1 MRKIFTSLKS
11 VVSAVIIA
19 AMAFSVSCSYDD
31 TAINERV
38 DQFEKDLAALTER
51 VDALEKKLGAEVESL
66 KALIDGKVVIVDVT
80 TDEAGNT
87 TIKLSNGKTIT
98 VLAAENTLQYRVVDG
113 VLEVSAD
120 GEQWVAVEVA
130 PEQVVADV
138 VLNEDGTVT
147 VKLANGEE
155 FTVVKAELIECEAAR
170 NGVYVLPGES
180 KEIAL
185 SINDAV
191 VDINVMN
198 QPLGWSASIEEAT
211 EAPEDEGG
219 AIAPMP
225 LAAGGKNYVVKIN
238 APAASFKEAAKS
250 GVVSVHFNT
259 AAGACKVLSVNVN
272 VAELTLSIDK
282 DVITL
287 TNSIV
292 ETTRSEMGTRTDFVN
307 FYIGVVSKAVWDE
320 DGYQSYTDWTM
331 RDSGF
336 SNILQ
341 PLTGYVEGVTE
352 VESYTFTAEQL
363 QKMLWGLEFELG
375 QSYYIF
381 VTPDYDPQ
389 TYEPDLKKAVM
400 VEYKNVLIKAVIDQ
414 ESITQSDFAATY
426 SLAGYDLFLV
436 GCASMKGY
444 EEMLSDGMVSDL
456 GGYFEYLLTD
466 PRMGGLNLEAG
477 AVISSVIDTKLGL
490 AEINAASMTGRI
502 NLDADTEYHLFVF
515 PFNMND
521 VYNPSFKATA
531 DAIYDLGS
539 FTTKPYTKGSF
550 DPGAVFTVNNHD
562 EESINVEVTF
572 NEYVVKATYKWFDAA
587 ALEQDARVEAV
598 FEQMIYTFD
607 EYTTSLEAYAGSY
620 SFENGFPNPLYLGV
634 IAINA
639 AGEYVYVEKE
649 FLYVEPEPIALT
661 SFEYKGRHLDIDDNP
676 ETSGGDHVYI
686 AKAVDGTELTIG
698 LYYTYA
704 DENGVIT
711 PGEYDYCANY
721 FNAMYSYWNGFVI
734 VSDTRYNGG
743 KMVVTEDTVKIK
755 IKGGNIYLFDKNAT
769 PVVPE
774 EPETQVASAKASLVT
789 DTTFGGFNP
798 YDVTFSFEDGNE
810 VIVRFN
816 TLGTQYLHLGNWQAD
831 SWQEPHYISQVKYNG
846 EYAAITACNVAYEN
860 DAYVVTLSVFE
871 YTNYATLNYTFTG
884 AIEGLNAPEA
894 CDCLGSG
901 DVEEPGTG
909 DEPADDGDWTGAI
922 ELTNISVYKQTDT
935 VLGWSANYCFQYTLS
950 DATGDNAITILASD
964 YFFSTSWL
972 EPATYAYTDP
982 YFANNANQ
990 GDYKFAAYEVKVN
1003 GEDITLSYDNT
1014 YEGTLVITRPDP
1026 SADNYTFKCAV
1037 PDVNGNIYKFVTN
1050 ELTLLY

>member
-31 TAINERV
+31 TAINDRV
-38 DQFEKDLAALTER
+38 DQVENDLKALTER

-98 VLAAENTLQYRVVDG
+98 VLAAEDTLQYRVDDG

-120 GEQWVAVEVA
+120 GENWVAVEVA

-155 FTVVKAELIECEAAR
+155 FTVVKAELIECEAAS

-287 TNSIV
+287 TNSV
-292 ETTRSEMGTRTDFVN
+292 VSTTSHPMMGTRTDFVD
-307 FYIGVVSKAVWDE
+307 FYIGVVSKADWDE
-320 DGYQSYTDWTM
+320 YGYESYTNWTM
-331 RDSGF
+331 RTSGF
-336 SNILQ
+336 SNVLQ
-341 PLTGYVEGVTE
+341 PLTEYVAGVTE
-352 VESYTFTAEQL
+352 VESYTFAAEQL
-363 QKMLWGLEFELG
+363 QDMLWGLEFELG

-414 ESITQSDFAATY
+414 ESITPSDFAATY
-426 SLAGYDLFLV
+426 SLAGYDVFLI
-436 GCASMKGY
+436 GCASMKEY
-444 EEMLSDGMVSDL
+444 EEMLSYGQFSDL
-456 GGYFEYLLTD
+456 GGYFEYILTD
-466 PRMGGLNLEAG
+466 PMMGGLNLQAG
-477 AVISSVIDTKLGL
+477 AVIPSVIDTKLGL
-490 AEINAASMTGRI
+490 ADLNAASMTGRI
-502 NLDADTEYHLFVF
+502 ELAADTEYHLFVF

-550 DPGAVFTVNNHD
+550 DPGAVFTLNNHD
-562 EESINVEVTF
+562 DESINVEVTF
-572 NEYVVKATYKWFDAA
+572 NENVVKATYKWFDAA

-598 FEQMIYTFD
+598 FEQMIYTFN

-711 PGEYDYCANY
+711 PGEYEYCANY
-721 FNAMYSYWNGFVI
+721 FNAMYSFWNGFVI
-734 VSDTRYNGG
+734 VGDESYSGS
-743 KMVVTEDTVKIK
+743 KMVVTEDTVKLK
-755 IKGGNIYLFDKNAT
+755 LKGASTNVYLFDKNAT

-774 EPETQVASAKASLVT
+774 EPETTVASAKASLVT

-798 YDVTFSFEDGNE
+798 YDVTFSFENGDQ
-810 VIVRFN
+810 VLVRFN
-816 TLGTQYLHLGNWQAD
+816 TSGNQYLHLGNWQTD

-846 EYAAITACNVAYEN
+846 ELATITACNVAYEN
-860 DAYVVTLSVFE
+860 DAYVVTFSVFE

-894 CDCLGSG
+894 CDCLKEPETPEGGEG
-901 DVEEPGTG
+901 DVINVTIQNLTVGYDQPGEKEMQFWYSATNAHVIDFKGFSNCNPGQPLAAGTYSSAAYTIDDSYCIFDYGTTNGSMTDIEVVVTDNG
-909 DEPADDGDWTGAI
+909 DGTYTYDAKFTHNGQKYAFVYTGA
-922 ELTNISVYKQTDT
+922 Y
-935 VLGWSANYCFQYTLS
+935 
-950 DATGDNAITILASD
+950 
-964 YFFSTSWL
+964 
-972 EPATYAYTDP
+972 PM
-982 YFANNANQ
+982 
-990 GDYKFAAYEVKVN
+990 
-1003 GEDITLSYDNT
+1003 
-1014 YEGTLVITRPDP
+1014 
-1026 SADNYTFKCAV
+1026 
-1037 PDVNGNIYKFVTN
+1037 
-1050 ELTLLY
+1050 

>member
-31 TAINERV
+31 TAINDRV
-38 DQFEKDLAALTER
+38 DQVEKDLAALTER
-51 VDALEKKLGAEVESL
+51 VAALESKLQSEVESL
-66 KALIDGKVVIVDVT
+66 KALIDEKVVIVDVT
-80 TDEAGNT
+80 EDTDGNT
-87 TIKLSNGKTIT
+87 VIKLSDGKTLT
-98 VLAAENTLQYRVVDG
+98 VLAAQNALQYRVVDG

-120 GEQWVAVEVA
+120 GETWVAVEVA

-180 KEIAL
+180 KKIAL

-282 DVITL
+282 NVITL

-292 ETTRSEMGTRTDFVN
+292 STTSHPMMGTRTDFVD
-307 FYIGVVSKAVWDE
+307 FYIGVVSKADWDE
-320 DGYQSYTDWTM
+320 YGYQSPVDATM
-331 RDSGF
+331 RTAGF
-336 SNILQ
+336 SNVLQ
-341 PLTGYVEGVTE
+341 PLTEYVEGVTE

-363 QKMLWGLEFELG
+363 QEMLWGLEFELG

-381 VTPDYDPQ
+381 VTADYDPQ
-389 TYEPDLKKAVM
+389 TWEPDLKKAIM

-414 ESITQSDFAATY
+414 ESITPSDFAATY
-426 SLAGYDLFLV
+426 SLAGYDLFLI
-436 GCASMKGY
+436 GCASMKEY
-444 EEMLSDGMVSDL
+444 EEMLSYGQFSDL
-456 GGYFEYLLTD
+456 GGYFEYMLTD
-466 PRMGGLNLEAG
+466 PMMGGLNLQAG

-550 DPGAVFTVNNHD
+550 DPGVVFTLNNHD
-562 EESINVEVTF
+562 DESINVEVTF
-572 NEYVVKATYKWFDAA
+572 NEIVVKATYKWFDAA

-661 SFEYKGRHLDIDDNP
+661 SFEYKGRHLNLDDNP

-711 PGEYDYCANY
+711 PGEYEYCANY
-721 FNAMYSYWNGFVI
+721 FDAMYSYWNGFVI
-734 VSDTRYNGG
+734 VADEYYSGS
-743 KMVVTEDTVKIK
+743 KMVVTEDTVKLK
-755 IKGGNIYLFDKNAT
+755 LKGASTNVYLFDKKAA

-774 EPETQVASAKASLVT
+774 EPVGGDVVALSAAARYDSNNSYATIVDFTLPNNDIASVAFRTGDGGWDPDLCFSKGFNYINAGQWTTYGDKGSSNVWYGNAYLNGEFATIDGVIAVSYVDDAYGFKFKINDYNVTYTGAVEGLVAPQVTGDGLPNEDEEEVVLPEFVIPGEGGTYTYDFRYTKFYAGEGMNAANALDVITEDGLRWQIRFNPGLTEIVAGDYTPGQGFTTADALEVDTYNGGVEYEYGKYLYPDEFDKV
-789 DTTFGGFNP
+789 TTFNVQKEGDF
-798 YDVTFSFEDGNE
+798 YC
-810 VIVRFN
+810 
-816 TLGTQYLHLGNWQAD
+816 
-831 SWQEPHYISQVKYNG
+831 
-846 EYAAITACNVAYEN
+846 ITM
-860 DAYVVTLSVFE
+860 
-871 YTNYATLNYTFTG
+871 
-884 AIEGLNAPEA
+884 I
-894 CDCLGSG
+894 GSG
-901 DVEEPGTG
+901 GYDC
-909 DEPADDGDWTGAI
+909 PAG
-922 ELTNISVYKQTDT
+922 
-935 VLGWSANYCFQYTLS
+935 ANYRCVYIGKL
-950 DATGDNAITILASD
+950 
-964 YFFSTSWL
+964 
-972 EPATYAYTDP
+972 
-982 YFANNANQ
+982 
-990 GDYKFAAYEVKVN
+990 K
-1003 GEDITLSYDNT
+1003 
-1014 YEGTLVITRPDP
+1014 
-1026 SADNYTFKCAV
+1026 
-1037 PDVNGNIYKFVTN
+1037 
-1050 ELTLLY
+1050 

>member
-31 TAINERV
+31 TAINDRV
-38 DQFEKDLAALTER
+38 DQVENDLKALTER

-98 VLAAENTLQYRVVDG
+98 VLAAEDTLQYRVVDG

-120 GEQWVAVEVA
+120 GENWVAVEVA

-155 FTVVKAELIECEAAR
+155 FTVVKAELIECEAAS

-287 TNSIV
+287 TNSV
-292 ETTRSEMGTRTDFVN
+292 VSTTSHPMMGTRTDFVD
-307 FYIGVVSKAVWDE
+307 FYIGVVSKADWDE
-320 DGYQSYTDWTM
+320 YGYESYTNWTM
-331 RDSGF
+331 RTSGF
-336 SNILQ
+336 SNVLQ
-341 PLTGYVEGVTE
+341 PLTEYVAGVTE
-352 VESYTFTAEQL
+352 VESYTFAAEQL
-363 QKMLWGLEFELG
+363 QDMLWGLEFELG

-414 ESITQSDFAATY
+414 ESITPSDFAATY
-426 SLAGYDLFLV
+426 SLAGYDVFLI
-436 GCASMKGY
+436 GCASMKEY
-444 EEMLSDGMVSDL
+444 EEMLSYGQFSDL
-456 GGYFEYLLTD
+456 GGYFEYILTD
-466 PRMGGLNLEAG
+466 PMMGGLNLQAG
-477 AVISSVIDTKLGL
+477 AVIPSVIDTKLGL
-490 AEINAASMTGRI
+490 ADLNAASMTGRI
-502 NLDADTEYHLFVF
+502 ELAADTEYHLFVF

-550 DPGAVFTVNNHD
+550 DPGAVFTLNNHD
-562 EESINVEVTF
+562 DESINVEVTF
-572 NEYVVKATYKWFDAA
+572 NENVVKATYKWFDAA

-598 FEQMIYTFD
+598 FEEMIYTFN

-661 SFEYKGRHLDIDDNP
+661 SFEYKGRHLNLDDNP

-721 FNAMYSYWNGFVI
+721 FDAMYSFWNGFVI
-734 VSDTRYNGG
+734 VGDESYSGS
-743 KMVVTEDTVKIK
+743 KMVVTEDTVKLK
-755 IKGGNIYLFDKNAT
+755 LKGASTNVYLFDKNAT

-774 EPETQVASAKASLVT
+774 EPETTVASAKASLVT

-798 YDVTFSFEDGNE
+798 YDVAFSFENGDQ
-810 VIVRFN
+810 VLVRFN
-816 TLGTQYLHLGNWQAD
+816 TIGTQYLHLGNWQTD
-831 SWQEPHYISQVKYNG
+831 NWQDPHYISQVKYNG
-846 EYAAITACNVAYEN
+846 EQATITACNVAYEN
-860 DAYVVTLSVFE
+860 DAYVVTFSVFE

-894 CDCLGSG
+894 CDCLKEPETPEGGEG
-901 DVEEPGTG
+901 DVINVTIQDLSVGYDQPGEKELQFWYSATNAHVIDFKGFDNCNPGQPLAAGTYSSAAYTIDADYCIYDYGTTNGAMSDVEVVVTDNG
-909 DEPADDGDWTGAI
+909 DATYTYDAKFTHNGQKYAFVYTGA
-922 ELTNISVYKQTDT
+922 Y
-935 VLGWSANYCFQYTLS
+935 
-950 DATGDNAITILASD
+950 
-964 YFFSTSWL
+964 
-972 EPATYAYTDP
+972 PM
-982 YFANNANQ
+982 
-990 GDYKFAAYEVKVN
+990 
-1003 GEDITLSYDNT
+1003 
-1014 YEGTLVITRPDP
+1014 
-1026 SADNYTFKCAV
+1026 
-1037 PDVNGNIYKFVTN
+1037 
-1050 ELTLLY
+1050 

>member
-11 VVSAVIIA
+11 VVSAVVIA

-31 TAINERV
+31 AAINNRV
-38 DQFEKDLAALTER
+38 DKVENDLKALTER
-51 VDALEKKLGAEVESL
+51 VDALEKKLGTEVESL
-66 KALIDGKVVIVDVT
+66 KALIDGKVVIVEVT

-87 TIKLSNGKTIT
+87 TIKLSDGKTIT
-98 VLAAENTLQYRVVDG
+98 VLAAEDTLQYRVVDG

-120 GEQWVAVEVA
+120 GENWVAVEVA

-147 VKLANGEE
+147 VKLANGDE
-155 FTVVKAELIECEAAR
+155 FTVVKAELIECEAAS

-198 QPLGWSASIEEAT
+198 QPFGWSASIEEAA
-211 EAPEDEGG
+211 EAPETGDEGG
-219 AIAPMP
+219 VAPMP
-225 LAAGGKNYVVKIN
+225 LAAGGKNYVVKIT
-238 APAASFKEAAKS
+238 APAATLKEAAKS

-292 ETTRSEMGTRTDFVN
+292 TTTSHPMMGTRTDFVD
-307 FYIGVVSKAVWDE
+307 FYIGVVSKAEWDE
-320 DGYQSYTDWTM
+320 YGYQSYTNWTM
-331 RDSGF
+331 RTSGF
-336 SNILQ
+336 SNVLQ
-341 PLTGYVEGVTE
+341 PLTEYVAGVTE
-352 VESYTFTAEQL
+352 VESYTFAAEKL
-363 QKMLWGLEFELG
+363 QEMLWGLEFELG

-389 TYEPDLKKAVM
+389 TYEPDLKKAIM

-414 ESITQSDFAATY
+414 ESITPSDFAATY
-426 SLAGYDLFLV
+426 SLAGYDVFLI
-436 GCASMKGY
+436 GCASMKDY
-444 EEMLSDGMVSDL
+444 EEMLSYGQFSDL
-456 GGYFEYLLTD
+456 GGYFEYILTD
-466 PRMGGLNLEAG
+466 PMMGGLNLQAG
-477 AVISSVIDTKLGL
+477 AVIPSVIDTKLGL
-490 AEINAASMTGRI
+490 ADLNAASMTGRI
-502 NLDADTEYHLFVF
+502 ELAADTEYHLFVF

-550 DPGAVFTVNNHD
+550 DPGAVFTLNNHD
-562 EESINVEVTF
+562 DESINVEVTF
-572 NEYVVKATYKWFDAA
+572 NDNVVKAAYKWFDAA

-598 FEQMIYTFD
+598 FEEMIYTFN

-721 FNAMYSYWNGFVI
+721 FDAMYSFWNGFVI
-734 VSDTRYNGG
+734 VGDESYSGS
-743 KMVVTEDTVKIK
+743 KMVVTEDTVKLK
-755 IKGGNIYLFDKNAT
+755 LKGASTNVYLFDKNAT

-774 EPETQVASAKASLVT
+774 EPEQPGVLELVSATAVHSASSFIGGTGYDLTFTDAEGNTIFYRVQTKDHTYLRVGDWNGEFGWAAEGFVDAVIWPGVAQPWPYSMTVAVVDDAYDITLNTNDYSNGSKAYTAHFAGQIEGFTLPVEEEVVVLPEFVIPGEGGAYDYDYTFKSLVAPI
-789 DTTFGGFNP
+789 DAANSLRVAQENGWIW
-798 YDVTFSFEDGNE
+798 D
-810 VIVRFN
+810 IKFN
-816 TLGTQYLHLGNWQAD
+816 TGLT
-831 SWQEPHYISQVKYNG
+831 EI
-846 EYAAITACNVAYEN
+846 VA
-860 DAYVVTLSVFE
+860 
-871 YTNYATLNYTFTG
+871 
-884 AIEGLNAPEA
+884 
-894 CDCLGSG
+894 
-901 DVEEPGTG
+901 
-909 DEPADDGDWTGAI
+909 
-922 ELTNISVYKQTDT
+922 
-935 VLGWSANYCFQYTLS
+935 
-950 DATGDNAITILASD
+950 
-964 YFFSTSWL
+964 
-972 EPATYAYTDP
+972 
-982 YFANNANQ
+982 
-990 GDYKFAAYEVKVN
+990 GDYKATNSSFSSPNALEVDTYNGGFQNAPYSYIYPDEFDKVTTFNVQKEGDYYCITMIGSGGYGSN
-1003 GEDITLSYDNT
+1003 GASYR
-1014 YEGTLVITRPDP
+1014 LVYIGVL
-1026 SADNYTFKCAV
+1026 K
-1037 PDVNGNIYKFVTN
+1037 
-1050 ELTLLY
+1050 